1 MSDLELLVRQVT
13 NSSIIKIQQRTHN
26 EVVALGKLAMQW
38 RESAENLQL
47 ALNIE
52 REARE
57 VAENNVAVMSSALK
71 EVIKALESD
80 NPAIVDTI
88 WVSTGQPETLRDHCH
103 HAILVIYMNVKGAL
117 NNANTHVGASHIQ
130 PRRPSPRRLLS
141 LARMGRN
148 AAQSRVTAKAM
159 RTVREVEIS
168 AGIERHSRP
177 LRDAKPQGAGDFG
190 HTSLQCMCRDT

>member
-1 MSDLELLVRQVT
+1 MSDLELLARQVS
-13 NSSIIKIQQRTHN
+13 NPSIIKIQQQTYN
-26 EVVALGKLAMQW
+26 EVVKLGKLAMQW

-103 HAILVIYMNVKGAL
+103 HAIYGYLHEGE
-117 NNANTHVGASHIQ
+117 
-130 PRRPSPRRLLS
+130 
-141 LARMGRN
+141 GR
-148 AAQSRVTAKAM
+148 AK
-159 RTVREVEIS
+159 
-168 AGIERHSRP
+168 
-177 LRDAKPQGAGDFG
+177 
-190 HTSLQCMCRDT
+190 